1 MGAVF
6 LTILSVLKILFRCL
20 LVFLLLG
27 LFFPIIWSV
36 DFKKHEEL
44 SVHAD
49 ISWLFRFIHV
59 FFILE
64 KGKEGQTVEKDIR
77 ICGISLPALFK
88 KIKGR
93 KKKKKTARRV
103 RTEAAK
109 KPTIPPGG
117 NREKPASERRPET
130 EVVKAKHPGFLER
143 LGANISALI
152 GKVRSGIRKLKN
164 TAGFIDKLLSY
175 LGSESFAN
183 CRKVLTKE
191 GMAILRHVLPYKI
204 RGTVRFGTDD
214 PAKTGMILGLVSVF
228 YPALPG
234 DLTIEPEFTESCLE
248 ADLYLK
254 GRIVLFVLL
263 VHVVRILLSRDVR
276 KLIGYFLG
284 FLKKNKKTK
293 DKEKHKE

>member
-6 LTILSVLKILFRCL
+6 LTILSVLKILFRFL

-27 LFFPIIWSV
+27 LFFPIFWSV
-36 DFKKHEEL
+36 DLKKHEEL

-64 KGKEGQTVEKDIR
+64 KGKEGQTVETDIR

-93 KKKKKTARRV
+93 RKKKKTSRRI

-117 NREKPASERRPET
+117 NRDKPVSERLPET

-152 GKVRSGIRKLKN
+152 GKVRSGIRKLRS
-164 TAGFIDKLLSY
+164 TAGLIEKLLAY

-263 VHVVRILLSRDVR
+263 VHGVRILLSRDVR
-276 KLIGYFLG
+276 KLIGYLLG